1 MEKAKKEDKQNS
13 KVNEV
18 IEKVEASEDFLSGY
32 LNNWTLW
39 YKLYR
44 SYIDD
49 NKWPTKTK
57 IFNPYVFSAIE
68 THTSKSIS
76 SKPDGEFRPEEKDAE
91 GDPEKIGQAFDYWW
105 RKDKATFKGQAAFK
119 KSLMYGSGMA
129 RTLWKFRTGVVSG
142 KKKIIE
148 DRPTVRINR
157 LEDGMC
163 GFDPEADSWDE
174 VRFAW
179 DKCYVTKREM
189 EDWLKGPEK
198 DTFDAKEIKKAIEA
212 LEKSGDTDGNTYRT
226 EKLKTLN
233 GKLTDNKIKKAECIY
248 LEDYESG
255 YVYNVIARKF
265 LVRKA
270 LNPQPFERS
279 FIFYIDTIV
288 PSEVLG
294 MGEIE
299 PVERL
304 QHGLNLVQNQR
315 RDNIASILKNQW
327 IVGDRADIDE
337 DELVDE
343 LNGIIHASDIDQI
356 KALFK
361 PNVTQNA
368 FQEELSIKQDIQ
380 SALAI
385 TDASKG
391 NTGDLDAAKSGRALA
406 LLQSAADARVQSKL
420 QLFEIMFIKEVAEK
434 WQRLA
439 SVYQKDDLV
448 ISEGGRDIK
457 ITPEEF
463 KGEWSYYVESG
474 STTHTDKTQE
484 KDEFLAYMDKLIGL
498 AKMKAEQGGVN
509 PKTGEALPA
518 PALNY
523 DKMAEKL
530 SEKFNVKDWREL
542 WPQEQK
548 PQEEPQEAL
557 PGVDIEERPRDFGQ
571 GEMLPEV
578 GELPP
583 AKKPEINQQQEMLP
597 KIDE

>member
-1 MEKAKKEDKQNS
+1 MENKDDTKKTKTTEI
-13 KVNEV
+13 V
-18 IEKVEASEDFLSGY
+18 EKVQSSEDFLGGY
-32 LNNWTLW
+32 LDNWTRW

-49 NKWPTKTK
+49 SKWPTKTK
-57 IFNPYVFSAIE
+57 IFNPYIFSAIE

-76 SKPDGEFRPEEKDAE
+76 TKPDGEFRPNDSKAT
-91 GDPEKIGQAFDYWW
+91 GDPEKIGQAFDHWW
-105 RKDKATFKGQAAFK
+105 RKDKATFKGQSAFK
-119 KSLMYGSGMA
+119 KALMYGSGMG
-129 RTLWKFRTGVVSG
+129 RVLWKFRTGVISG
-142 KKKIIE
+142 QTKIID

-163 GFDPEADSWDE
+163 GFDPEADTWEE

-179 DKCYVTKREM
+179 EKCYVTKREM

-198 DTFDAKEIKKAIEA
+198 DSYDAKEIKKAIEA
-212 LEKSGDTDGNTYRT
+212 FDKSSETDSNTYRT
-226 EKLKTLN
+226 EKLKTLD
-233 GKLTDNKIKKAECIY
+233 GKLTDNKIKKVECIY

-255 YVYNVIARKF
+255 NVYTLIARKF
-265 LVRKA
+265 LVRQA
-270 LNPQPFERS
+270 PNPQPFERS
-279 FIFYIDTIV
+279 FVFFIDTIV

-343 LNGIIHASDIDQI
+343 LNGIIHAADINEV

-361 PNVTQNA
+361 PNVTGNA
-368 FQEELSIKQDIQ
+368 YQEEASIKQDIQ

-439 SVYQKDDLV
+439 SVYQKDQMV
-448 ISEGGRDIK
+448 ISEGGRDIE
-457 ITPEEF
+457 IGPEEF
-463 KGEWSYYVESG
+463 QGEWSYYVESG

-498 AKMKAEQGGVN
+498 AKLKAEQGGVD
-509 PKTGEALPA
+509 PKTGQPLPA
-518 PALNY
+518 PTVNF
-523 DKMAEKL
+523 DKLAEKL
-530 SEKFNVKDWREL
+530 SEKFNIKDWREL
-542 WPQEQK
+542 WPEEQK
-548 PQEEPQEAL
+548 PQEERQDAL
-557 PGVDIEERPRDFGQ
+557 PGVDLGERPRNFGE

-578 GELPP
+578 GELPEMQ
-583 AKKPEINQQQEMLP
+583 KPQINQSNEMLP